1 MQIAPWNGGQIYIKY
16 RRVDCT
22 PPGSIRIELMNVN
35 GDYNWLRL
43 TAQVGSLTHSA
54 REHSACSDDT
64 DQQHFLEHCTVSK
77 VGAAR
82 WVTHAPGST
91 CRKWEARAASPPSR

>member
-1 MQIAPWNGGQIYIKY
+1 MSHGRDLQIAPWAGGQIYIKY

-43 TAQVGSLTHSA
+43 TAQA
-54 REHSACSDDT
+54 RSS
-64 DQQHFLEHCTVSK
+64 
-77 VGAAR
+77 
-82 WVTHAPGST
+82 
-91 CRKWEARAASPPSR
+91 

>member
-1 MQIAPWNGGQIYIKY
+1 MLELDLQIAPWAGGQIYIKY

-43 TAQVGSLTHSA
+43 TAQV
-54 REHSACSDDT
+54 R
-64 DQQHFLEHCTVSK
+64 
-77 VGAAR
+77 
-82 WVTHAPGST
+82 
-91 CRKWEARAASPPSR
+91 SPPSAQQEFHARCSRHLPQQRKLPGWLPCGCAGTL

>member
-43 TAQVGSLTHSA
+43 TAQASLLHLHRPEHACCGSDIAPCQVQGHSVFCDA
-54 REHSACSDDT
+54 W
-64 DQQHFLEHCTVSK
+64 
-77 VGAAR
+77 AADE
-82 WVTHAPGST
+82 VTHVSGFT
-91 CRKWEARAASPPSR
+91 CRRWEALAASQQSR